1 MDVRI
6 LIDSMWMILF
16 LRFGRFVDWQDTR
29 QLKHLL
35 LEYVHWKRI
44 CPGPFIYGGGALA
57 FGVAGLALGVGA
69 RLVELDEVLEFA
81 MRSLWRARRFST

>member
-1 MDVRI
+1 MIFSVCDGCFVRV
-6 LIDSMWMILF
+6 
-16 LRFGRFVDWQDTR
+16 GRFDDWQDTSQCVHSLR
-29 QLKHLL
+29 
-35 LEYVHWKRI
+35 EYVHWKRI
-44 CPGPFIYGGGALA
+44 WPGPFIYGGGALA